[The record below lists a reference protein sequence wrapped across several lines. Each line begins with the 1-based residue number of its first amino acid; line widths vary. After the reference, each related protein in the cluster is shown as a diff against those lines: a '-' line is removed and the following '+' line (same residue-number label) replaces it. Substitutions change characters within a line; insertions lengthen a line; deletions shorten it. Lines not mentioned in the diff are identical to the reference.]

1 MNKDLDVFVMF
12 VGGGICQ
19 LCEDFWPVFVKA
31 AKVLSRTNGLMFTT
45 INMGNNEIDDLS
57 IYYYPT
63 VRYYPRDSKYRP
75 YDYD

>member
-1 MNKDLDVFVMF
+1 M
-12 VGGGICQ
+12 
-19 LCEDFWPVFVKA
+19 CEDFWPVFVKA